1 VNTKGVS
8 IIIPNYNGRELLG
21 KNIPYVVK
29 AQQNSKNK
37 ISEIIVV
44 DDASKDDSVN
54 FLRKSYSQINIIK
67 HKVNRGFPTS
77 VNTGARMAKG
87 EFLALLNT
95 DVIPS
100 RDFLV
105 NILPLFKDEKVFAVS
120 LHERGYGYS
129 IGKFENGFVV
139 HEPGE
144 ESEETHETFW
154 VNGGSGIFRREFWM
168 KLGGFDDKLF
178 SPFYWEDTD
187 ISYRARKRGYKLLWE
202 PKSNVVHEHESTT
215 GKISKRYREKIQE
228 RNQLIFIWKNLTS
241 KYLFRK
247 HIIGLMRHIL
257 KHPGYLIIVLMTLSK
272 LGVISK
278 ARKKE
283 KRESKVSD
291 EAIFA
296 K

>member
-1 VNTKGVS
+1 MNKKGVS
-8 IIIPNYNGRELLG
+8 IIIPNYNGRNLLE
-21 KNIPYVVK
+21 KNIPFIIE
-29 AQQNSKNK
+29 ARKNTNNN

-44 DDASKDDSVN
+44 DDASEDDSIT
-54 FLRKSYSQINIIK
+54 FLKKYTSEVNIIK
-67 HKVNRGFPTS
+67 HKINRGFPTT

-87 EFLALLNT
+87 EFLALINT
-95 DVIPS
+95 DVTPS
-100 RDFLV
+100 SDFLV
-105 NILPLFKDEKVFAVS
+105 NTLPLFRDKEVFAVS
-120 LHERGYGYS
+120 LHEKGYGYS
-129 IGKFENGFVV
+129 VGKFENGFVV

-154 VNGGSGIFRREFWM
+154 VNGGSGIFRREVWM
-168 KLGGFDDKLF
+168 KLGGFDDNLF
-178 SPFYWEDTD
+178 SPFYWEDMD

-215 GKISKRYREKIQE
+215 RMISKRYREKIQE

-247 HIIGLMRHIL
+247 HIVGLTRRIL
-257 KHPGYLIIVLMTLSK
+257 KHPGYLIIVLISLSK
-272 LGVISK
+272 FGIILK
-278 ARKKE
+278 ARNKE